1 MCWAEHLTNQH
12 RIKPRNGQKNIA
24 LLFAPIRFV
33 SIHLCA
39 KNTIYTNIIKAVL
52 IARLNSDYRR
62 RLICNLGESVEVRY
76 SLQGYGIPV
85 DSVPVTWSG
94 AIKTVNVK
102 RFINFQTYIEEK
114 DASSIVTTN
123 NTITDCPYLNDILFK
138 KGHTAEHQP
147 GNMQFR
153 SIINSVYTQHYLQQQ
168 QHQQQKQQQQEQ
180 LLLVGSSPSPPSASA
195 SAVVSVSIKVLVP
208 DIIQKIK
215 QDEHFRVLVWDNNQH
230 WWNILS
236 DPLDYKKHVYASTH
250 FFLKNYVIA
259 SSSSSS
265 SSLTTPKAKAKS
277 KARSKSRVKVTASA
291 SASVQATVL
300 PTSAAVAAGA
310 GAAGSNQ
317 KRIRQQQVIESSTSI
332 FNKSPDGK
340 KRMTSFDFIRNHITN
355 NGGGNS
361 DRDSHSDECFGL
373 PFQSHNI

>member
-168 QHQQQKQQQQEQ
+168 QHQQQKQQQQQQEQ
-180 LLLVGSSPSPPSASA
+180 LLLVGSSPSPPSASASA

-215 QDEHFRVLVWDNNQH
+215 EDEHFRVLVWDNNQH

-265 SSLTTPKAKAKS
+265 LTTPKAKAKS
-277 KARSKSRVKVTASA
+277 KARSKSRVKVTATA

-300 PTSAAVAAGA
+300 PTSAAAAA

-355 NGGGNS
+355 NDGG
-361 DRDSHSDECFGL
+361 SHSDECFGL

>member
-114 DASSIVTTN
+114 DASAIVTTN

-168 QHQQQKQQQQEQ
+168 QQQQQKQQQQQ
-180 LLLVGSSPSPPSASA
+180 LLLVGSSPSPSPPSASASA

-265 SSLTTPKAKAKS
+265 LTTPKAKAKS

-291 SASVQATVL
+291 SVQATVL
-300 PTSAAVAAGA
+300 PTSAAAAA
-310 GAAGSNQ
+310 AAAGSNQ

-355 NGGGNS
+355 TGGGNS

>member
-1 MCWAEHLTNQH
+1 LCWAEQLTNQH

-39 KNTIYTNIIKAVL
+39 KNTIFTNIIKAVV

-114 DASSIVTTN
+114 DASSIVTN

-153 SIINSVYTQHYLQQQ
+153 SIINSVYTLHYVQQQ
-168 QHQQQKQQQQEQ
+168 QRQQQKQQQQQEQEQ
-180 LLLVGSSPSPPSASA
+180 LLLVGPSPSPPSASA
-195 SAVVSVSIKVLVP
+195 SGVTSVSIKVLVP

-215 QDEHFRVLVWDNNQH
+215 EDEHFRVLVWDNNKH
-230 WWNILS
+230 WWTILS
-236 DPLDYKKHVYASTH
+236 DPHDYKKHVYASTH
-250 FFLKNYVIA
+250 FFLKNYVIP
-259 SSSSSS
+259 SSSS
-265 SSLTTPKAKAKS
+265 SSLTTPKAKAKA
-277 KARSKSRVKVTASA
+277 KARSKSKSNVKATAT
-291 SASVQATVL
+291 ATATA
-300 PTSAAVAAGA
+300 PSGA
-310 GAAGSNQ
+310 GGSSNQ
-317 KRIRQQQVIESSTSI
+317 KRIRQQQVIETSASI

-355 NGGGNS
+355 NDGG
-361 DRDSHSDECFGL
+361 SHSDECFGL